1 MSRLPTEIG
10 DFLPLAGN
18 VFGRQFL
25 VRREMNSL
33 GTFPTNTSGE
43 AWSNFK
49 QSTCRRCLFMTEEDN
64 SRRNIFG
71 FEFCNLRISFESQ
84 CENIPLPLA

>member
-25 VRREMNSL
+25 VCREMDSF
-33 GTFPTNTSGE
+33 GTFPTKTSGE

-49 QSTCRRCLFMTEEDN
+49 QSTCRRRLFMTEKDN
-64 SRRNIFG
+64 GWRNVFG
-71 FEFCNLRISFESQ
+71 FELRNLQITFELQ
-84 CENIPLPLA
+84 CEKIPLPLA